1 MEYVPGGDLKQCLAN
16 GALPPQQALEILRQ
30 VASALG
36 YAPRQGFVHRDVK
49 PENIL
54 FRADGTVVLTD
65 FGIAKAV
72 GAGTRMTATGMTIG
86 TSHYMSPEQ
95 ARGQEVDGRSDI
107 YSLGVVF
114 YEMLTGNVPYQAADS
129 FAVALKHINDPVPQ
143 LSGELAVYQ
152 PLLDRMLAKE
162 PDQRFPE
169 AALLIG
175 ELERCLVGHIAR
187 PLAQTVV
194 RPAIGATEIP
204 ETFQYVKVRSDGQK
218 GIQAPKAAQVQVEEE
233 ETMQQRKKS
242 LFPFFFLL
250 LLGAMALAGAIATG
264 R

>member
-1 MEYVPGGDLKQCLAN
+1 MEYVSGGDLKQRLAN

-36 YAPRQGFVHRDVK
+36 YAHQQGFVHRDVK

-54 FRADGTVVLTD
+54 FRADGAAVLTD

-95 ARGQEVDGRSDI
+95 ARGQEVDGRSDL

-114 YEMLTGNVPYQAADS
+114 YEMLTANVPYQAADS

-143 LSGELAVYQ
+143 LPSELAVYQ

-162 PDQRFPE
+162 PIDRYQDLPSMLAELKNEASESNGAGIKVIRSGTELMPE
-169 AALLIG
+169 IAKPPQKRSPWEPAPKPKKPKREPSPSDSYWVGYLTLTILLAGIIALLI
-175 ELERCLVGHIAR
+175 LPNI
-187 PLAQTVV
+187 
-194 RPAIGATEIP
+194 
-204 ETFQYVKVRSDGQK
+204 
-218 GIQAPKAAQVQVEEE
+218 
-233 ETMQQRKKS
+233 
-242 LFPFFFLL
+242 
-250 LLGAMALAGAIATG
+250 
-264 R
+264 